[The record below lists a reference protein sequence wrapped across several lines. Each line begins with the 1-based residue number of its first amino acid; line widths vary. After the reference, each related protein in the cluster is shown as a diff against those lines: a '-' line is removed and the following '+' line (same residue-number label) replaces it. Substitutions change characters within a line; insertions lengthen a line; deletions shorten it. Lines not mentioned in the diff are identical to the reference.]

1 MTRGEMQDLL
11 VKFASQNPSYR
22 DALLRDPKQVVSS
35 QFQLDLPGNLQVEVL
50 EESADKVY
58 VVLPHVLEEGA
69 ELADEDLEAMAGG
82 ATVKGDANCD
92 GAIAG
97 TVVEIS
103 ASLF

>member
-1 MTRGEMQDLL
+1 MQDLL
-11 VKFASQNPSYR
+11 VKFAAQNPSYR
-22 DALLRDPKQVVSS
+22 DALIRDPKKVVAS
-35 QFQLDLPGNLQVEVL
+35 QFQLDLPSNLHVEVL
-50 EESADKVY
+50 EESAEKVY
-58 VVLPHVLEEGA
+58 VVLPHVLAEGA

-92 GAIAG
+92 ESIAG